1 MKTTIELPDGILQEG
16 ETLRIALAKDLQ
28 PSDVAI
34 TWSYGDSSII
44 DRKRISDMCEASRSV
59 PRIIIVPPFSM
70 QAWIDKSLPLL
81 TTKEELWVFW
91 HPGDDEWYSCAN
103 QPIWH
108 KDTWGGTDDFH
119 TVTQM
124 INCTEQPL
132 VASCSLVFKWC
143 LTWRSGTRLLEVK
156 GYDKVAGRGT
166 WAWLWEGGE
175 Q

>member
-1 MKTTIELPDGILQEG
+1 MKTTIELPDGVLQEG
-16 ETLRIALAKDLQ
+16 ETLRVVPQKQCDPDDFTLAWLPDTLQGIA
-28 PSDVAI
+28 
-34 TWSYGDSSII
+34 
-44 DRKRISDMCEASRSV
+44 RKRTRDLVECTPDY
-59 PRIIIVPPFSM
+59 PRILIVPPFSM